1 MKPHEVQ
8 WLLIS
13 LPPLKGTVSSN
24 CMSQHIK
31 GANTTRNELPFH
43 AQNALC
49 LRIITFK
56 DTKQEGF
63 VETTNLS
70 PPPKKN
76 PKQQKQPYYECISY

>member
-13 LPPLKGTVSSN
+13 LPPPKGTVSSN

-70 PPPKKN
+70 PPQKKPKTTKTTLL
-76 PKQQKQPYYECISY
+76 